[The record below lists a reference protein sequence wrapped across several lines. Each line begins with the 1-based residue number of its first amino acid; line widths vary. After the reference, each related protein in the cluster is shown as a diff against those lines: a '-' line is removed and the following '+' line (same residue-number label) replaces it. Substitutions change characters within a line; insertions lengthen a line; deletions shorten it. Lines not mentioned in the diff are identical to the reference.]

1 MEKNSK
7 NLILILI
14 IAIIV
19 IILIITT
26 FYLQI
31 GGSNLL
37 GSAANPGSIW
47 SSPTF

>member
-1 MEKNSK
+1 MKKNSK

-14 IAIIV
+14 IVLIV

-26 FYLQI
+26 FYIQI

-37 GSAANPGSIW
+37 GGVWGHGSEWYIR
-47 SSPTF
+47 